1 MALTEINGIDLK
13 ELAAQRAT
21 VTQQATKMVA
31 EKIDQI
37 KELLRDIETIA
48 EATGISLNLYELRSS
63 VESLGDSH
71 DSNWNSSSY
80 YC

>member
-1 MALTEINGIDLK
+1 MALTEINGINLR
-13 ELAAQRAT
+13 ELASQRAT
-21 VTQQATKMVA
+21 VTQKATEMVA

-48 EATGISLNLYELRSS
+48 EATGINLNLYELRSS
-63 VESLGDSH
+63 VNNLGDSH
-71 DSNWNSSSY
+71 DDNWNSSSY